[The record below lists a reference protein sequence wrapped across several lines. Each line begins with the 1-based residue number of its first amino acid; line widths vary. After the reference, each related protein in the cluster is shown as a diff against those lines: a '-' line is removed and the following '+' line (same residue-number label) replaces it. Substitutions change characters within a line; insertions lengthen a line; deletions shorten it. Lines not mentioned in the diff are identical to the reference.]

1 MPEWSPELVVDEAL
15 ARRLIADSFP
25 QFEPGRLTLLAQGW
39 DNAVWAGDDG
49 WAFRFPQRELGVRGL
64 ERELEV
70 LPRLASVLP
79 LPIPVPLLKGEPR
92 GDYPWPWFGFRLLPG
107 REAALAAL
115 DDAARLRLAEPL
127 ARFLRTLHDHGTDA
141 VADLDVPVDPLGRG
155 DTTVR
160 VPRMRE
166 RLEELRRLGLGP
178 PAETLEALL
187 ERATALPPSQEE
199 VLVHGDLHA
208 RHLLVDDDG
217 TPTGV
222 IDWGD
227 LCLADPAVDLS
238 IAWSLL
244 PLAAR
249 RGFEHAYGAVHE
261 ATQVRARLLAVHLC
275 AALAVYGRVEG
286 IPGLE
291 RESLAGLARA
301 ATGDAAS
308 PDGVIDG

>member
-1 MPEWSPELVVDEAL
+1 MPEWSPELVVDEPL

-49 WAFRFPQRELGVRGL
+49 WAFRFPQRELGVRGV

-70 LPRLASVLP
+70 LPRLASLLP
-79 LPIPVPLLKGEPR
+79 LPIPVPILKGEPR

-107 REAALAAL
+107 REAALAAI
-115 DDAARLRLAEPL
+115 DDAARLRLAVPL
-127 ARFLRTLHDHGTDA
+127 ARFLRMLHDRGVDA

-155 DTTVR
+155 DPTVR
-160 VPRMRE
+160 VPRIRE

-178 PAETLEALL
+178 PPETLETLL
-187 ERATALPPSQEE
+187 EVATSLPPSLDE

-217 TPTGV
+217 APTGV

-227 LCLADPAVDLS
+227 VCLADPAVDLS
-238 IAWSLL
+238 LSWSLL
-244 PLAAR
+244 PPAAR
-249 RGFEHAYGAVHE
+249 RGFEHAYGAVDE
-261 ATQVRARLLAVHLC
+261 ATQVRARLLAVDLC
-275 AALAVYGRVEG
+275 ASLAVYGRAEG
-286 IPGLE
+286 VPALE

-301 ATGDAAS
+301 ATGGGR
-308 PDGVIDG
+308 PPTG